1 MHTWKTALERAGG
14 DALRGCWIF
23 AASAAA
29 GGTGGRPAGSARPDD
44 AAGTGIGNRAAAP
57 AAAAGL
63 RALFGALPRHVFAA
77 FSGRGFLLA
86 AILRTAYRRFALHIA
101 ASAAASTAAVPA
113 GAPPAAAAM
122 IGRQHQGG
130 GGKGIDAHVYH
141 LLQYKL
147 CGPEA
152 GGSENSRRLTSG
164 GKAATMTAAEPR
176 NPR

>member
-1 MHTWKTALERAGG
+1 MHTHGKQPWSAQGG
-14 DALRGCWIF
+14 TRSGAVGFF

-57 AAAAGL
+57 AAGL

-77 FSGRGFLLA
+77 FPHRGFLLA

-152 GGSENSRRLTSG
+152 GGSENPRRLTSG

-176 NPR
+176 NTR